1 MREYQSQQKN
11 TSVKQIN
18 QFKIVYPFSK
28 LCVMCVVFQINVMYV
43 SWKCNNDL
51 IQQKFKVCTSKSKN
65 WNKEKIQGKKQ
76 KGNRWKILYNNINA
90 T

>member
-1 MREYQSQQKN
+1 MYSAAINKNTSRVNIYVFYSSHKRYEEHKRDIMREYQSQQKN

-43 SWKCNNDL
+43 S
-51 IQQKFKVCTSKSKN
+51 
-65 WNKEKIQGKKQ
+65 
-76 KGNRWKILYNNINA
+76 
-90 T
+90 